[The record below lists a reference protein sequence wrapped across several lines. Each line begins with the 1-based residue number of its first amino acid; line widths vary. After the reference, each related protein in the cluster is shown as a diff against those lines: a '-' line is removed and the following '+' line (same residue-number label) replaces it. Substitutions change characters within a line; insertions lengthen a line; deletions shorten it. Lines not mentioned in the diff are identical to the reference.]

1 MTDARHIGP
10 RAQGVTLIE
19 IMVALVLVGLIVV
32 AAVSGLRSLSKSDL
46 RESASHMAG
55 AIRYVFDR
63 ASTSGRAHRI
73 VFDFDTGKYWAE
85 STDDKVYLTSG
96 KETAEK
102 RRKEAEKLAKE
113 DEEEKRAN
121 ERASS
126 MGSAIPGHYLPKPY
140 RPKRAEF
147 GAFKETSIKPVTL
160 PKKVKMADFYVPRLE
175 QPLVEGQA
183 YLYFFPLGMTEAAT
197 IHLTDAKREN
207 FYTLVV
213 HPLTGRVKVVSKFL
227 ETETRDQFDDAGK
240 VVAP

>member
-1 MTDARHIGP
+1 MTDARHIGQ
-10 RAQGVTLIE
+10 RTRGMTLIE
-19 IMVALVLVGLIVV
+19 IMIALVLVGLIVV
-32 AAVSGLRSLSKSDL
+32 GAVSGLRSLAKSDL
-46 RESASHMAG
+46 RASASHLAG

-63 ASTSGRAHRI
+63 ASTSGRAHRL

-121 ERASS
+121 DRASS
-126 MGSAIPGHYLPKPY
+126 MGSAIPGRYMPKPY

-160 PKKVKMADFYVPRLE
+160 SKKVKLADFYVPRLE
-175 QPLVEGQA
+175 QPLSEGQA

-213 HPLTGRVKVVSKFL
+213 HPLTGRVKVISKYV
-227 ETETRDQFDDAGK
+227 EAETRDQFDDAGK
-240 VVAP
+240 VVTP